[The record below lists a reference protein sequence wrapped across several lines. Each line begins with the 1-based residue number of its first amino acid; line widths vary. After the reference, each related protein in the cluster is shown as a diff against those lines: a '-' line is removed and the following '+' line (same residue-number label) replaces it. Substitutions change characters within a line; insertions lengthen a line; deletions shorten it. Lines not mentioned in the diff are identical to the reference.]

1 MKKVITLSLF
11 LALLS
16 GCAFAHSPKK
26 HYDPYEYYEEYHV
39 IYPSYNYIIVIDHL
53 FHSHNGFS
61 VHSHYH
67 YDKYHEHKKKKR
79 FTKIYKKHYKKKV
92 VKGKIKTKKYKK
104 KKHKKKYYHHH

>member
-53 FHSHNGFS
+53 RHSHNGGT

-67 YDKYHEHKKKKR
+67 YDKYHEHKKKR

-104 KKHKKKYYHHH
+104 KKHKKKYHHHH

>member
-39 IYPSYNYIIVIDHL
+39 IYPSYNYIVVIDHL
-53 FHSHNGFS
+53 RHSHNGGS

-67 YDKYHEHKKKKR
+67 YDKYHEHKKKR

>member
-53 FHSHNGFS
+53 RHSHNGGS

-67 YDKYHEHKKKKR
+67 YDKYHEHKKKR